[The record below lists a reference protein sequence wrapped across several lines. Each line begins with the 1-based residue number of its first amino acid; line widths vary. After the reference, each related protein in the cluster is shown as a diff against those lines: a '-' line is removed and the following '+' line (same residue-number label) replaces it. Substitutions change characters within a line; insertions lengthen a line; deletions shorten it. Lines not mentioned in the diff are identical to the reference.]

1 MHAHIIQEN
10 NLIYFVRMT
19 SDEKERLIVRESET
33 LEDQLLTEAES
44 SRALVL
50 ETRHQWHHCA

>member
-50 ETRHQWHHCA
+50 ETRHQ